1 MDDDVQASY
10 LSNLADVLGK
20 RYNLTHN
27 LEDLDEAIR
36 LRQGVVDLSPPP
48 PNVDHIDALRI
59 LAQHLL
65 IRRRRGKNVEILNT
79 VISVSRT
86 AYAFGM
92 LNDST
97 KVKEAAGKIYLLEL
111 AEAVCSRYR
120 IMRQDEDLQESIELY
135 EKSSKISPSRN
146 KTPRSLSFLS
156 SSTTG
161 LIVLVI
167 QRTSN
172 VPFLF
177 FFSFSPAVRL
187 LIPNDII
194 LSLTLAVVSNPVRA
208 NRTEETSERC

>member
-79 VISVSRT
+79 VISVSCT

-135 EKSSKISPSRN
+135 EKLLQNQPIEEQD
-146 KTPRSLSFLS
+146 TSL
-156 SSTTG
+156 T
-161 LIVLVI
+161 V
-167 QRTSN
+167 
-172 VPFLF
+172 
-177 FFSFSPAVRL
+177 
-187 LIPNDII
+187 
-194 LSLTLAVVSNPVRA
+194 LSLLLDNRFDRSGNPEDLERAISVFLQLLARRPSPHPERYNTLINLGSSLKPCSCKQDRRNI
-208 NRTEETSERC
+208 